1 MMCSFCWM
9 KTKEHVDL
17 SYRKY
22 LTLNEIL
29 LMAIPSAFNTIAG
42 SLYYILQS
50 ILNDELTIHVA
61 FCYFGILEMIYSPL
75 IPLKQLLLP
84 LYHTSFYIV
93 SK

>member
-29 LMAIPSAFNTIAG
+29 LMAIPSTFNTIAG
-42 SLYYILQS
+42 SLYYILQD
-50 ILNDELTIHVA
+50 LLDDELTIHVA
-61 FCYFGILEMIYSPL
+61 FCFLLILKMIYSPL
-75 IPLKQLLLP
+75 ILLKQLLLP
-84 LYHTSFYIV
+84 LFRTSFYIA